1 MRKGFITFLM
11 TLLVAVTYAL
21 PIESISSAA
30 SYELHNGKDT
40 LLIFD
45 GDIDLRTKDTIGE
58 VLWYSI
64 ETGEPLETQPSEEQY
79 RLDDGGYYV
88 VKDGVE
94 SSPFYVFRYTEPGAL
109 TLSLAPECGGTPL
122 TVQGE
127 MKPYTYKRRN
137 GTTATYARAC
147 AIYYNELAWSGEAW
161 EDSAAVNVPSE
172 GLQSYYDLPA
182 LYGPTTVRLCVESNL
197 RAHLGRTDSV
207 CYETELRLEDIKAV
221 KMQLIAYATPHD
233 ATNELNRLKVT
244 KYTKEQ
250 EVVKGGFSGPLEIEF
265 RSNPTPGVQFYQW
278 TVYNVNTSEV
288 LFTRKDKDIYYTFYE
303 PGAYGV
309 ECSVNNATCST
320 EPDDIKVN
328 ISESY
333 LRVPNVFTPDGNG
346 QNDEFRV
353 SYRSIKS
360 FHCEVYNRWGKKV
373 FQWDDPAK
381 GWDGTINGR
390 AAAEGAYYYVI
401 RALGTDAGL
410 STDGAKLGIYNLSG
424 DINLLRGKK

>member
-1 MRKGFITFLM
+1 MRKSFLTVLLTF
-11 TLLVAVTYAL
+11 LVAVAYAL

-45 GDIDLRTKDTIGE
+45 GDIDLRSKIGE

-64 ETGEPLETQPSEEQY
+64 ETGDPLETQPSEEQY

-88 VKDGVE
+88 VKNGVE
-94 SSPFYVFRYTEPGAL
+94 SSPFYVFHYTEPGTL

-127 MKPYTYKRRN
+127 LKPYTYKRRN

-161 EDSAAVNVPSE
+161 EDSAAVMVPSE

-182 LYGPTTVRLCVESNL
+182 LYGPTTVRLCVESDL

-221 KMQLIAYATPHD
+221 KMQLIASATPHD
-233 ATNELNRLKVT
+233 AKNELEKLT
-244 KYTKEQ
+244 ETTYTKQIE
-250 EVVKGGFSGPLEIEF
+250 GNSYSGPLEFTF

-278 TVYNVNTSEV
+278 TVYKASDV
-288 LFTRKDKDIYYTFYE
+288 LFTRRDRDIHYTFFE
-303 PGAYGV
+303 PGAYRV
-309 ECSVNNATCST
+309 ECTVNNADCTS

-353 SYRSIKS
+353 SYRSLKS

-373 FQWDDPAK
+373 FSWDDPSK
-381 GWDGTINGR
+381 GWDGTIHGKP
-390 AAAEGAYYYVI
+390 AAEGAYYYVI

-410 STDGAKLGIYNLSG
+410 STDGAPIGIYNLSG
-424 DINLLRGKK
+424 DINLLRGKKTNQ

>member
-1 MRKGFITFLM
+1 MRKGFLTVLL
-11 TLLVAVTYAL
+11 TLLVAVAYAL

-45 GDIDLRTKDTIGE
+45 GDIDLRSKVGE

-79 RLDDGGYYV
+79 RLDEGGYYV
-88 VKDGVE
+88 VQNGVE
-94 SSPFYVFRYTEPGAL
+94 YAPFYVFHYTEPDAL
-109 TLSLAPECGGTPL
+109 TLSLAPECGGTAM

-127 MKPYTYKRRN
+127 LKPYTYKRRN

-147 AIYYNELAWSGEAW
+147 AIYYNELSWSGEIW
-161 EDSAAVNVPSE
+161 EDSAVVKEPQE
-172 GLQSYYDLPA
+172 GLQPYYDLPA
-182 LYGPTTVRLCVESNL
+182 LYGPTTVRLCVESDL
-197 RAHLGRTDSV
+197 RAHLGKPDSV
-207 CYETELRLEDIKAV
+207 CYETELRLEDVKAV
-221 KMQLIAYATPHD
+221 KQQLVAYATPHD
-233 ATNELNRLKVT
+233 AKNELEKLTET
-244 KYTKEQ
+244 KYTKQIE
-250 EVVKGGFSGPLEIEF
+250 GNSYSGPLEIEF

-278 TVYNVNTSEV
+278 TVYKASEV
-288 LFTRKDKDIYYTFYE
+288 LFTRRDRDIHYTFME
-303 PGAYGV
+303 PGAYRV
-309 ECSVNNATCST
+309 ECKVNNASCVT

-333 LRVPNVFTPDGNG
+333 LRVPNVFTPDDNG

-353 SYRSIKS
+353 SYRSLKS

-373 FQWDDPAK
+373 FSWDDPAK
-381 GWDGTINGR
+381 GWDGTIHGKP
-390 AAAEGAYYYVI
+390 AAEGAYYYVI

-410 STDGAKLGIYNLSG
+410 STDGAPIGIYNLSG
-424 DINLLRGKK
+424 DINLLRGKKTNP

>member
-11 TLLVAVTYAL
+11 TFLVAAAYAL
-21 PIESISSAA
+21 PIESISSAC
-30 SYELHNGKDT
+30 ELHNGKDT

-45 GDIDLRTKDTIGE
+45 GDIDLRSNIGE

-88 VKDGVE
+88 VKNGVE
-94 SSPFYVFRYTEPGAL
+94 SSPFYVFRYTEPGTL
-109 TLSLAPECGGTPL
+109 TLTLTPDCGATPL
-122 TVQGE
+122 TVQGDT
-127 MKPYTYKRRN
+127 KPYTYKRKN
-137 GTTATYARAC
+137 GTTATFPRAC
-147 AIYYNELAWSGEAW
+147 ALYYNELTWTGEQW
-161 EDSAAVNVPSE
+161 EDSAVVLEPKE
-172 GLQSYYDLPA
+172 GLQPYYNLPA
-182 LYGPTTVRLCVESNL
+182 LYGPTVVRLCVESDL
-197 RAHLGRTDSV
+197 RAQLGRTDSA
-207 CYETELRLEDIKAV
+207 CYMTELRLEDIKAV
-221 KMQLIAYATPHD
+221 KQQLIASATLHD
-233 ATNELNRLKVT
+233 AKNELEKLTET
-244 KYTKEQ
+244 KYTKQIE
-250 EVVKGGFSGPLEIEF
+250 GNTYSGPLEFTF

-278 TVYNVNTSEV
+278 TVYKASEV
-288 LFTRKDKDIYYTFYE
+288 LFTRKDKDIHYTFYE
-303 PGAYGV
+303 PGAYRV

>member
-1 MRKGFITFLM
+1 M
-11 TLLVAVTYAL
+11 
-21 PIESISSAA
+21 
-30 SYELHNGKDT
+30 
-40 LLIFD
+40 
-45 GDIDLRTKDTIGE
+45 
-58 VLWYSI
+58 
-64 ETGEPLETQPSEEQY
+64 
-79 RLDDGGYYV
+79 
-88 VKDGVE
+88 
-94 SSPFYVFRYTEPGAL
+94 
-109 TLSLAPECGGTPL
+109 
-122 TVQGE
+122 
-127 MKPYTYKRRN
+127 
-137 GTTATYARAC
+137 
-147 AIYYNELAWSGEAW
+147 
-161 EDSAAVNVPSE
+161 
-172 GLQSYYDLPA
+172 
-182 LYGPTTVRLCVESNL
+182 YGPTVVRLCVESDL
-197 RAHLGRTDSV
+197 RAQLGRTDSI
-207 CYETELRLEDIKAV
+207 CYMTELRLEDIKAV
-221 KMQLIAYATPHD
+221 KQQLIASATPHD
-233 ATNELNRLKVT
+233 AKNELEKLTET
-244 KYTKEQ
+244 KYTKQIE
-250 EVVKGGFSGPLEIEF
+250 GNTYSGPLEFTF

-278 TVYNVNTSEV
+278 TVYKASEV
-288 LFTRKDKDIYYTFYE
+288 LFTRKDKDIHYTFYE
-303 PGAYGV
+303 PGAYRV

>member
-1 MRKGFITFLM
+1 MRKSFLTILM
-11 TLLVAVTYAL
+11 TLLVAVAYAL

-45 GDIDLRTKDTIGE
+45 GDIDLRSKIGE

-64 ETGEPLETQPSEEQY
+64 ETGEPLETQPSEMQY

-88 VKDGVE
+88 VQNGVE
-94 SSPFYVFRYTEPGAL
+94 YAPFYVFHYTEPGAL

-127 MKPYTYKRRN
+127 LKPYTYKRRN

-161 EDSAAVNVPSE
+161 EDSAAVKEPSE
-172 GLQSYYDLPA
+172 GLQPYYDLPA
-182 LYGPTTVRLCVESNL
+182 LYGPTTVRLCVESDL
-197 RAHLGRTDSV
+197 RAHLGKPDSV
-207 CYETELRLEDIKAV
+207 CYENDLRLEDIKAV
-221 KMQLIAYATPHD
+221 KQQLIAFATPHD
-233 ATNELNRLKVT
+233 AKNELEKLTET
-244 KYTKEQ
+244 KYTKQIE
-250 EVVKGGFSGPLEIEF
+250 GNSYSGPLEIEF

-278 TVYNVNTSEV
+278 TVYKASEV
-288 LFTRKDKDIYYTFYE
+288 LFTRRDRDIHYTFSE
-303 PGAYGV
+303 PGAYRV
-309 ECSVNNATCST
+309 ECSVNNASCVT

-333 LRVPNVFTPDGNG
+333 LRVPNVFTPDDNG

-353 SYRSIKS
+353 SYRSLKS

-373 FQWDDPAK
+373 FSWDDPSK
-381 GWDGTINGR
+381 GWDGTIHGKP
-390 AAAEGAYYYVI
+390 AAEGAYYYVI

-410 STDGAKLGIYNLSG
+410 STDGAPIGIYNLSG
-424 DINLLRGKK
+424 DINLLRGKKTNQ

>member
-11 TLLVAVTYAL
+11 TFLVAAAYAL
-21 PIESISSAA
+21 PIESISSAC
-30 SYELHNGKDT
+30 ELHNGKDT

-45 GDIDLRTKDTIGE
+45 GDIDLRSNIGE

-88 VKDGVE
+88 VKNGVE
-94 SSPFYVFRYTEPGAL
+94 SSPFYVFRYTEPGTL
-109 TLSLAPECGGTPL
+109 TLTLTPDCGATPL
-122 TVQGE
+122 TVQGDT
-127 MKPYTYKRRN
+127 KPYTYKRKN
-137 GTTATYARAC
+137 GTTATFPRAC
-147 AIYYNELAWSGEAW
+147 ALYYNELTWTGEQW
-161 EDSAAVNVPSE
+161 EDSAVV
-172 GLQSYYDLPA
+172 LD
-182 LYGPTTVRLCVESNL
+182 L
-197 RAHLGRTDSV
+197 RAQLGRTDSA
-207 CYETELRLEDIKAV
+207 CYMTELRLEDIKAV
-221 KMQLIAYATPHD
+221 KQQLIASATPHD
-233 ATNELNRLKVT
+233 AKNELEKLTET
-244 KYTKEQ
+244 KYTKQIE
-250 EVVKGGFSGPLEIEF
+250 GNTYSGPLEFTF

-278 TVYNVNTSEV
+278 TVYKASEV
-288 LFTRKDKDIYYTFYE
+288 LFTRKDKDIHYTFYE
-303 PGAYGV
+303 PGAYRV

>member
-1 MRKGFITFLM
+1 MRKGFLTVLL
-11 TLLVAVTYAL
+11 TLLVAVAYAL

-45 GDIDLRTKDTIGE
+45 GDIDLRSKVGE

-88 VKDGVE
+88 VQNGVE
-94 SSPFYVFRYTEPGAL
+94 YAPFYVFHYTEPGAL
-109 TLSLAPECGGTPL
+109 TLSLAPECGGTQL
-122 TVQGE
+122 AVQGE

-137 GTTATYARAC
+137 GTTATYARVC
-147 AIYYNELAWSGEAW
+147 AIYYNELAWSGELW
-161 EDSAAVNVPSE
+161 EDSAAVKEPSE
-172 GLQSYYDLPA
+172 GLQPYYDLPA
-182 LYGPTTVRLCVESNL
+182 LYGPTTVRLCVESDL
-197 RAHLGRTDSV
+197 RARLGMTDSV
-207 CYETELRLEDIKAV
+207 CYETELRLEDVKAV
-221 KMQLIAYATPHD
+221 KQQLVAYATPHD
-233 ATNELNRLKVT
+233 AKNELEKLTET
-244 KYTKEQ
+244 KYTKQIE
-250 EVVKGGFSGPLEIEF
+250 GNSYSGPLEIEF

-278 TVYNVNTSEV
+278 TIYKASEV
-288 LFTRKDKDIYYTFYE
+288 LFTRRDRDIHFTFSE
-303 PGAYGV
+303 PGAYRV
-309 ECSVNNATCST
+309 ECSVNNASCVT

-333 LRVPNVFTPDGNG
+333 LRVPNVFTPDDNG

-353 SYRSIKS
+353 SYRSLKS

-373 FQWDDPAK
+373 FSWDDPAK
-381 GWDGTINGR
+381 GWDGTIHGKP
-390 AAAEGAYYYVI
+390 AAEGAYYYVI

-410 STDGAKLGIYNLSG
+410 STDGAPIGIYNLSG
-424 DINLLRGKK
+424 DINLLRGKKTNNN

>member
-1 MRKGFITFLM
+1 MRKGFLTVLL
-11 TLLVAVTYAL
+11 TLLVAVAYAL

-40 LLIFD
+40 LLIFG
-45 GDIDLRTKDTIGE
+45 GDIDLRSKVGE

-88 VKDGVE
+88 VQNGVE
-94 SSPFYVFRYTEPGAL
+94 YAPFYVFHYTEPGAL
-109 TLSLAPECGGTPL
+109 TLSLAPECGGTQL
-122 TVQGE
+122 AVQGE

-147 AIYYNELAWSGEAW
+147 AIYYNELAWSGELW
-161 EDSAAVNVPSE
+161 EDSAAVKEPSE
-172 GLQSYYDLPA
+172 GLQPYYDLPA
-182 LYGPTTVRLCVESNL
+182 LYGPTTVRLCVESDL
-197 RAHLGRTDSV
+197 RARLGMTDSV
-207 CYETELRLEDIKAV
+207 CYETELRLEDVKAV
-221 KMQLIAYATPHD
+221 KQQLVAYATPHD
-233 ATNELNRLKVT
+233 AKNELEKLTET
-244 KYTKEQ
+244 KYTKQIE
-250 EVVKGGFSGPLEIEF
+250 GNSYSGPLEIEF

-278 TVYNVNTSEV
+278 TIYKASEV
-288 LFTRKDKDIYYTFYE
+288 LFTRRDRDIHFTFSE
-303 PGAYGV
+303 PGAYRV
-309 ECSVNNATCST
+309 ECSVNNASCVT

-333 LRVPNVFTPDGNG
+333 LRVPNVFTPDDNG

-353 SYRSIKS
+353 SYRSLKS

-373 FQWDDPAK
+373 FSWDDPAK

-390 AAAEGAYYYVI
+390 PAAEGAYYYVI

-410 STDGAKLGIYNLSG
+410 STDGAPIGIYNLSG
-424 DINLLRGKK
+424 DINLLRGKKTNNN

>member
-11 TLLVAVTYAL
+11 TFLVAAAYAL

-45 GDIDLRTKDTIGE
+45 GSIDVQSKIGE
-58 VLWYSI
+58 VMWYSI
-64 ETGEPLETQPSEEQY
+64 ETGEALSAQPMKEQY
-79 RLDDGGYYV
+79 NLNPGGYYV
-88 VKDGVE
+88 VLDGVE
-94 SSPFYVFRYTEPGAL
+94 YAPFYVFQYTEPGEL
-109 TLSLAPECGGTPL
+109 TLSLAPECGGTQL
-122 TVQGE
+122 AVQGE
-127 MKPYTYKRRN
+127 LKPYTYKRRN
-137 GTTATYARAC
+137 GTTATFPRAC
-147 AIYYNELAWSGEAW
+147 ALYYNELTWTGEQW
-161 EDSAAVNVPSE
+161 EDSAVVLEPKE
-172 GLQSYYDLPA
+172 GLQPYYNLPA
-182 LYGPTTVRLCVESNL
+182 LYGPTVVRLCVESDL
-197 RAHLGRTDSV
+197 RAQLGRTDSL
-207 CYETELRLEDIKAV
+207 CYMTELRLEDIKAV
-221 KMQLIAYATPHD
+221 KQQLIASATPHD
-233 ATNELNRLKVT
+233 AKNELEKLTET
-244 KYTKEQ
+244 KYTKQIE
-250 EVVKGGFSGPLEIEF
+250 GNTYSGPLEFTF

-278 TVYNVNTSEV
+278 TVYKASEV
-288 LFTRKDKDIYYTFYE
+288 LFTRKDKDIHYTFYE
-303 PGAYGV
+303 PGAYRV